1 MGVIFDLDQT
11 IIDSSIAYYERRNRN
26 WNNVYSLIPQMQPYH
41 GVIKLIRKLI
51 EIGVEVAIVTSSP
64 RPYCIKVLN
73 FLKISTSDVIAVCYH
88 DTDKH
93 KPDPEPITYAIS
105 KMKNQEGKKI
115 IAIGDEEKDV
125 IAANAAGIIS
135 ILGFWGNSSSFMN
148 WDKGIMPHVF
158 CYDEESLLRYFN
170 SQGVDMGKG
179 GLRKRDYHIYQL
191 FDYYPIS
198 RVHDKLSE
206 ELFDEVKQKNNRTDF
221 CDTFCR
227 AFEKRKKLVKPDTY
241 GIFVVPSS
249 SAGKWNKKLTEYVVP
264 KLVQSMGLIDC
275 SDYILRHT
283 THDKQA
289 FGGDRSVQSN
299 FATMRL
305 QYYLPD
311 QIEGAF
317 IIDDI
322 TTTGNIFEACKQI
335 LCAEDIPRQNIYCA
349 AIGGTV

>member
-11 IIDSSIAYYERRNRN
+11 IIDSSIAYHERRNRN
-26 WNNVYSLIPQMQPYH
+26 WNNVYSLIPQMQPYQ
-41 GVIKLIRKLI
+41 GVIRLIRKLI

-73 FLKISTSDVIAVCYH
+73 FLNISTSDVITVCYH
-88 DTDKH
+88 DTEKH

-105 KMKNQEGKKI
+105 KMSNQNGKKI
-115 IAIGDEEKDV
+115 IVIGDEEKDV
-125 IAANAAGIIS
+125 IAANAIGATS
-135 ILGFWGNSSSFMN
+135 IMGFWGNYYAFTN
-148 WDKGIMPHVF
+148 WNNSIVPNVF
-158 CYDEESLLRYFN
+158 CRDEESLLRYFN
-170 SQGVDMGKG
+170 ARGIDLGKG
-179 GLRKRDYHIYQL
+179 GLRKRNYHTYQL

-198 RVHDKLSE
+198 KVHDKLSE
-206 ELFDEVKQKNNRTDF
+206 ELFEEVKQRNNRTDF
-221 CDTFCR
+221 CDAFCS
-227 AFEKRKKLVKPDTY
+227 AFEKRKKLIKPDTY

-249 SAGKWNKKLTEYVVP
+249 SAGKWNKKLTEYVVSR
-264 KLVQSMGLIDC
+264 LVQSMELIDC
-275 SDYILRHT
+275 SDHILRHT

-299 FATMRL
+299 LATMEL

-311 QIEGAF
+311 QMEGAF

-335 LCAEDIPRQNIYCA
+335 LCAEGVPRHNIYCA